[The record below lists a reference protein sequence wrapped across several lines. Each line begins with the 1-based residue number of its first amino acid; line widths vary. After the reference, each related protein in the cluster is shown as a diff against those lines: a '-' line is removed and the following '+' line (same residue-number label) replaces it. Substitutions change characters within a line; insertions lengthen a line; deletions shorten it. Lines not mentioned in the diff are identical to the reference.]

1 MFEDYYKL
9 LGIHPGSNDP
19 MIIEAYNLKRQKLE
33 LNENLSS
40 EEIDLLDKAYKTLM
54 DVPSRVIYDQSWLN
68 YKSRK
73 SSFISSEKPIIEYL
87 MATKNQFEVNEDITI
102 SWKASN
108 CDRVF
113 LSVCGTVAN
122 EGQYTFKVEND
133 TVFYLDVELIA
144 TTSGTFQKVSRLIRL
159 NKASTYFSLNKDN
172 EDKPNDN

>member
-9 LGIHPGSNDP
+9 LGIHPGSNEP
-19 MIIEAYNLKRQKLE
+19 MIIEAFKLKLQKLE
-33 LNENLSS
+33 LDQNSNSD
-40 EEIDLLDKAYKTLM
+40 EIDLLEKAYKTLM
-54 DVPSRVIYDQSWLN
+54 DIPSRVKYDELWLN

-73 SSFISSEKPIIEYL
+73 SSFISNGRPIIEYL

-133 TVFYLDVELIA
+133 TVFYLDVELTA
-144 TTSGTFQKVSRLIRL
+144 TTSRTFQKVSRLIRL
-159 NKASTYFSLNKDN
+159 NKASTDFSL
-172 EDKPNDN
+172 